1 MLKKLIKGAQKLV
14 GDILPGDTEK
24 YLGTIVG
31 LATGNPLLAAGAG
44 YLGGGTSGA
53 ISGAL
58 SGYTSPGISGLTGL
72 NKPMFGGAKGT
83 FLGNLTGVGKAG
95 AGGIGEFFLGSAAK
109 PELRMGASGS
119 SLPVTGTG
127 APATQGILG
136 AGGKFGAGFDR
147 KTGEVLDKMGFG
159 TKAALA
165 GLGTI
170 TLADMMGEEED
181 QTIEEPEFVTTTET
195 LGGSGP
201 YAYSRP
207 EIFYPGA
214 PQKRGELT
222 YDYGTIPYYA
232 AAGGTPEFPREN
244 GIGAIEGPGT
254 ETSDS
259 IPAMLS
265 DGEFV
270 MNAKAV
276 KGAGYAAGARDDYE
290 ARKLGAQKMYET
302 MDNLEAVA

>member
-53 ISGAL
+53 ISGGL
-58 SGYTSPGISGLTGL
+58 SGIMSPGL
-72 NKPMFGGAKGT
+72 KG
-83 FLGNLTGVGKAG
+83 
-95 AGGIGEFFLGSAAK
+95 
-109 PELRMGASGS
+109 
-119 SLPVTGTG
+119 
-127 APATQGILG
+127 
-136 AGGKFGAGFDR
+136 FGAGFGSVGGDGIMSML
-147 KTGEVLDKMGFG
+147 TGGGKEAAGNLGQLFLGQQGVGVPSGAQGPTLPEIKGVLGTGGFG
-159 TKAALA
+159 K
-165 GLGTI
+165 GLGTLDKIGLGTLGAI
-170 TLADMMGEEED
+170 TLDQLMGEEED
-181 QTIEEPEFVTTTET
+181 KEFTRPEMVTTTRT
-195 LGGSGP
+195 LGGDGE
-201 YAYSRP
+201 YAFSRP
-207 EIFYPGA
+207 QIIYPGA
-214 PQKRGELT
+214 PQKRGELV

-232 AAGGTPEFPREN
+232 AMGGTPEFPRAN

-270 MNAKAV
+270 MNANAV

-290 ARKLGAQKMYET
+290 ARRLGAQKMYET
-302 MDNLEAVA
+302 MDQLEAVA

>member
-58 SGYTSPGISGLTGL
+58 SGYTSPGMGKLGGLGSLQGKFLGPLTG
-72 NKPMFGGAKGT
+72 A
-83 FLGNLTGVGKAG
+83 GKVG
-95 AGGIGEFFLGSAAK
+95 AGGIGEFFLGKAA
-109 PELRMGASGS
+109 GD
-119 SLPVTGTG
+119 T
-127 APATQGILG
+127 PATRGI
-136 AGGKFGAGFDR
+136 FGAGNQ
-147 KTGEVLDKMGFG
+147 FG
-159 TKAALA
+159 AGIVDGVVEKGAMPFLQKAGLGA
-165 GLGTI
+165 LGTI
-170 TLADMMGEEED
+170 TLADMMGKEKDE
-181 QTIEEPEFVTTTET
+181 QIEEPSYVQTTET
-195 LGGSGP
+195 LGGDDQF
-201 YAYSRP
+201 AYSRP

-214 PQKRGELT
+214 PQKRGELV

-232 AAGGTPEFPREN
+232 AMGGTPEFPREN

-270 MNAKAV
+270 MNANAV
-276 KGAGYAAGARDDYE
+276 KGAGYSMGARDDYE
-290 ARKLGAQKMYET
+290 ARRLGAQKMYET
-302 MDNLEAVA
+302 MDQLEAVA

>member
-14 GDILPGDTEK
+14 GDILPGDSEK

-53 ISGAL
+53 ISGGL
-58 SGYTSPGISGLTGL
+58 SGLMSPGLKGFGAGLQGVGSFGKTGIMSTLTGAGKTAAPGL
-72 NKPMFGGAKGT
+72 KEL
-83 FLGNLTGVGKAG
+83 FLGQAAG
-95 AGGIGEFFLGSAAK
+95 AEGPAG
-109 PELRMGASGS
+109 RY
-119 SLPVTGTG
+119 TT
-127 APATQGILG
+127 PATEGIIG
-136 AGGKFGAGFDR
+136 AGGKFGAGL
-147 KTGEVLDKMGFG
+147 GEDGKMGFL
-159 TKAALA
+159 KKA
-165 GLGTI
+165 GLGTLGAI
-170 TLADMMGEEED
+170 TLGQLMGEEED

-195 LGGSGP
+195 LGGDDQF
-201 YAYSRP
+201 AYSRP
-207 EIFYPGA
+207 QIMYPSA

-222 YDYGTIPYYA
+222 YDYGSIPFYA
-232 AAGGTPEFPREN
+232 ATGGTPEFPREN

-276 KGAGYAAGARDDYE
+276 KGAGYAAGAQDDYE

-302 MDNLEAVA
+302 MDQLEAVA

>member
-53 ISGAL
+53 ISGGL
-58 SGYTSPGISGLTGL
+58 SGIMSPGLQGFGGGFGSVKGGGIMSMLTG
-72 NKPMFGGAKGT
+72 GGKTAAGNLGQL
-83 FLGNLTGVGKAG
+83 FLGQAAG
-95 AGGIGEFFLGSAAK
+95 Q
-109 PELRMGASGS
+109 
-119 SLPVTGTG
+119 G
-127 APATQGILG
+127 APQTMVGQEAFAKSLTPTKGILG
-136 AGGKFGAGFDR
+136 AGGQFGAGIVDGAVEKGAMPFLQ
-147 KTGEVLDKMGFG
+147 K
-159 TKAALA
+159 A
-165 GLGTI
+165 GLGALGAI
-170 TLADMMGEEED
+170 TLGQLMGEEED
-181 QTIEEPEFVTTTET
+181 QTIEEPEFVTTTRT
-195 LGGSGP
+195 LGGDGQF
-201 YAYSRP
+201 AYSRP
-207 EIFYPGA
+207 EIFYPEA

-232 AAGGTPEFPREN
+232 AMGGTPEFPREN

-270 MNAKAV
+270 MNANAV
-276 KGAGYAAGARDDYE
+276 KGAGYAAGARDEYE
-290 ARKLGAQKMYET
+290 ARRLGAQKMYET

>member
-1 MLKKLIKGAQKLV
+1 MLKKLIKGARELV
-14 GDILPGDTEK
+14 EDVMPGDTEK

-53 ISGAL
+53 ISGGL
-58 SGYTSPGISGLTGL
+58 SGLMSPGL
-72 NKPMFGGAKGT
+72 KD
-83 FLGNLTGVGKAG
+83 
-95 AGGIGEFFLGSAAK
+95 
-109 PELRMGASGS
+109 
-119 SLPVTGTG
+119 
-127 APATQGILG
+127 
-136 AGGKFGAGFDR
+136 FGAGFGSV
-147 KTGEVLDKMGFG
+147 KGTGIMSKLTGAGKEAASDLPELFLGRAADQSNITGARPAVEGILGTGGFG
-159 TKAALA
+159 KGMSTADKL
-165 GLGTI
+165 GLGTLGAI
-170 TLADMMGEEED
+170 TLSSLTDD
-181 QTIEEPEFVTTTET
+181 TPNQQITKPEMVTTTDT
-195 LGGSGP
+195 LGGDDQF
-201 YAYSRP
+201 AYSRP
-207 EIFYPGA
+207 EIFYPSG

-276 KGAGYAAGARDDYE
+276 KGAGYAMGARDDYE

-302 MDNLEAVA
+302 MDQLEAVA

>member
-14 GDILPGDTEK
+14 GDILPGDSEK

-58 SGYTSPGISGLTGL
+58 SGYTSPGIKGLGGGLQGFGSFGKEGIMSTLTGANKMGGATGLTD
-72 NKPMFGGAKGT
+72 
-83 FLGNLTGVGKAG
+83 
-95 AGGIGEFFLGSAAK
+95 FFLGSAAK
-109 PELRMGASGS
+109 SPLQMGAAG
-119 SLPVTGTG
+119 PGTVAGTG

-147 KTGEVLDKMGFG
+147 GTGEVLDKMGFG

-170 TLADMMGEEED
+170 TLGQLMGEEED
-181 QTIEEPEFVTTTET
+181 ESITRPEMVTTTET
-195 LGGSGP
+195 LGGDDQF
-201 YAYSRP
+201 AYSRP
-207 EIFYPGA
+207 QIMYPGA

-222 YDYGTIPYYA
+222 YDYGTIPFYA
-232 AAGGTPEFPREN
+232 ATGGTPEFPREN

-276 KGAGYAAGARDDYE
+276 KGAGYAMGARDDYE

>member
-58 SGYTSPGISGLTGL
+58 SGYTSPGMGKLGGLGSLQGKFLGPLTG
-72 NKPMFGGAKGT
+72 A
-83 FLGNLTGVGKAG
+83 GKVG
-95 AGGIGEFFLGSAAK
+95 AGGIGEFFLGKAA
-109 PELRMGASGS
+109 GD
-119 SLPVTGTG
+119 T
-127 APATQGILG
+127 PATRGILG
-136 AGGKFGAGFDR
+136 AGNQFGAGILND
-147 KTGEVLDKMGFG
+147 G
-159 TKAALA
+159 TVEKGAMPFLQKAGLGA
-165 GLGTI
+165 LGTI
-170 TLADMMGEEED
+170 TLGQLMGEEKDE
-181 QTIEEPEFVTTTET
+181 QIEEPSYVQTTET

-214 PQKRGELT
+214 PQKRGELV

-232 AAGGTPEFPREN
+232 AMGGTPEFPREN

-270 MNAKAV
+270 MNANAV
-276 KGAGYAAGARDDYE
+276 KGAGYAAGARDDFE
-290 ARKLGAQKMYET
+290 ARRLGAQKMYET
-302 MDNLEAVA
+302 MDQLEAVA

>member
-58 SGYTSPGISGLTGL
+58 SGYTSPGMGKLGGLGSLQGKFLGPLTG
-72 NKPMFGGAKGT
+72 A
-83 FLGNLTGVGKAG
+83 GKVG
-95 AGGIGEFFLGSAAK
+95 AGGIGEFFLGKAA
-109 PELRMGASGS
+109 GD
-119 SLPVTGTG
+119 T
-127 APATQGILG
+127 PATRGILG
-136 AGGKFGAGFDR
+136 AGNQFGAGIVDGVVEKGAMPF
-147 KTGEVLDKMGFG
+147 LQ
-159 TKAALA
+159 KAGLGA
-165 GLGTI
+165 LGTI
-170 TLADMMGEEED
+170 TLGQLMPEEKDE
-181 QTIEEPEFVTTTET
+181 QIEEPSYVQTTET

-214 PQKRGELT
+214 PQKRGELV

-232 AAGGTPEFPREN
+232 AMGGTPEFPREN

-270 MNAKAV
+270 MNANAV

-290 ARKLGAQKMYET
+290 ARRLGAQKMYET
-302 MDNLEAVA
+302 MDQLEAVA

>member
-53 ISGAL
+53 ISGGL
-58 SGYTSPGISGLTGL
+58 SGIMSPGL
-72 NKPMFGGAKGT
+72 
-83 FLGNLTGVGKAG
+83 
-95 AGGIGEFFLGSAAK
+95 
-109 PELRMGASGS
+109 
-119 SLPVTGTG
+119 
-127 APATQGILG
+127 QG
-136 AGGKFGAGFDR
+136 FGAGFGSVAD
-147 KTGEVLDKMGFG
+147 KGIMSMLTGGGKQAAGNLGQLFLGQQGPTLPEVKGILGTGGFGKGMGTLDK
-159 TKAALA
+159 L
-165 GLGTI
+165 GLGALGAV
-170 TLADMMGEEED
+170 TLGQLMPEEKDE
-181 QTIEEPEFVTTTET
+181 QIEEPSYVQTTET

-214 PQKRGELT
+214 PQKRGELV

-232 AAGGTPEFPREN
+232 AMGGTPEFPREN

-270 MNAKAV
+270 MNANAV
-276 KGAGYAAGARDDYE
+276 KGAGYAAGARDDFE
-290 ARKLGAQKMYET
+290 ARRLGAQKMYET
-302 MDNLEAVA
+302 MDQLEAVA

>member
-58 SGYTSPGISGLTGL
+58 SGYTSPGMGKLAGIGSLQGKFLGPLTG
-72 NKPMFGGAKGT
+72 A
-83 FLGNLTGVGKAG
+83 GKVG
-95 AGGIGEFFLGSAAK
+95 AGTIGEFFLGKAA
-109 PELRMGASGS
+109 GD
-119 SLPVTGTG
+119 T
-127 APATQGILG
+127 PATRGILG
-136 AGGKFGAGFDR
+136 AGNQFGAGIVDGAVEKGAMPF
-147 KTGEVLDKMGFG
+147 LQ
-159 TKAALA
+159 KAGLGA
-165 GLGTI
+165 LGTI
-170 TLADMMGEEED
+170 TLGQLMGEEED
-181 QTIEEPEFVTTTET
+181 KEFTRPEFVTTTRT
-195 LGGSGP
+195 LGGDGE
-201 YAYSRP
+201 YAFSRP
-207 EIFYPGA
+207 EIIYPGA
-214 PQKRGELT
+214 PQKRGELV

-232 AAGGTPEFPREN
+232 AMGGTPEFPRAN

-270 MNAKAV
+270 MNANAV
-276 KGAGYAAGARDDYE
+276 KGAGYAAGARDEYE
-290 ARKLGAQKMYET
+290 ARRLGAQKMYET
-302 MDNLEAVA
+302 MDQLEAVA

>member
-14 GDILPGDTEK
+14 GDILPGDSEK

-58 SGYTSPGISGLTGL
+58 SGYTSPGMGKLGGLGSLQGKFLGPLTGAD
-72 NKPMFGGAKGT
+72 K
-83 FLGNLTGVGKAG
+83 VG
-95 AGGIGEFFLGSAAK
+95 AGGIGEFFLGKAA
-109 PELRMGASGS
+109 GD
-119 SLPVTGTG
+119 T
-127 APATQGILG
+127 PATQGILG
-136 AGGKFGAGFDR
+136 AGNQFGAGILND
-147 KTGEVLDKMGFG
+147 G
-159 TKAALA
+159 TVEKGAMPFLQKAGLGA
-165 GLGTI
+165 LGTI
-170 TLADMMGEEED
+170 TLGQLMPEEKDE
-181 QTIEEPEFVTTTET
+181 QIEEPSYVQTTET

-214 PQKRGELT
+214 PQKRGELV

-232 AAGGTPEFPREN
+232 AMGGTPEFPREN

-270 MNAKAV
+270 MNANAV
-276 KGAGYAAGARDDYE
+276 KGAGYAAGARDDFE
-290 ARKLGAQKMYET
+290 ARRLGAQKMYET
-302 MDNLEAVA
+302 MDQLEAVA

>member
-1 MLKKLIKGAQKLV
+1 MLKKLIKGARELV
-14 GDILPGDTEK
+14 EDVMPGDSEK

-58 SGYTSPGISGLTGL
+58 SGYTSPGIGSAAGLGSLKGNFLGPLTGASKTGL
-72 NKPMFGGAKGT
+72 GAT
-83 FLGNLTGVGKAG
+83 S
-95 AGGIGEFFLGSAAK
+95 IGEFFLGQAAK
-109 PELRMGASGS
+109 EGPLPAGATEAQKLAMG
-119 SLPVTGTG
+119 PVK
-127 APATQGILG
+127 GIVG
-136 AGGKFGAGFDR
+136 AGGQFGAGLD
-147 KTGEVLDKMGFG
+147 KTGAITDKMGFG

-165 GLGTI
+165 GLGTL
-170 TLADMMGEEED
+170 TLADLMGEEED
-181 QTIEEPEFVTTTET
+181 EEITKPEMVTTTDT
-195 LGGSGP
+195 LGGDDQF
-201 YAYSRP
+201 AYSRP
-207 EIFYPGA
+207 EIFYPSG

-270 MNAKAV
+270 MNANAV
-276 KGAGYAAGARDDYE
+276 KGAGYSMGARDDYE

-302 MDNLEAVA
+302 MDQLEAVA

>member
-53 ISGAL
+53 ISGGL
-58 SGYTSPGISGLTGL
+58 SGIMSPGLQGLGGGLLKGQSGSLLGSLTG
-72 NKPMFGGAKGT
+72 A
-83 FLGNLTGVGKAG
+83 GKAQ
-95 AGGIGEFFLGSAAK
+95 AQGIGELFLGRVADQSNI
-109 PELRMGASGS
+109 
-119 SLPVTGTG
+119 TG
-127 APATQGILG
+127 ARPAVEGILG
-136 AGGKFGAGFDR
+136 TGGFGKGMG
-147 KTGEVLDKMGFG
+147 TLDK
-159 TKAALA
+159 L
-165 GLGTI
+165 GLGALGAV
-170 TLADMMGEEED
+170 TLSQLMPEEKDE
-181 QTIEEPEFVTTTET
+181 QIEEPSYVQTTET

-214 PQKRGELT
+214 PQKRGELV

-232 AAGGTPEFPREN
+232 AMGGTPEFPREN

-276 KGAGYAAGARDDYE
+276 KGAGYSMGARDDYE

-302 MDNLEAVA
+302 MDQLEAVA

>member
-14 GDILPGDTEK
+14 GDILPGDSEK

-53 ISGAL
+53 ISGGL
-58 SGYTSPGISGLTGL
+58 SGIMSPGLKGFGGGFGSVGGDGIMSMLTG
-72 NKPMFGGAKGT
+72 GGKTAAPGLKEL
-83 FLGNLTGVGKAG
+83 FLGQAASAEGPAG
-95 AGGIGEFFLGSAAK
+95 
-109 PELRMGASGS
+109 RY
-119 SLPVTGTG
+119 VT
-127 APATQGILG
+127 PATEGILG
-136 AGGKFGAGFDR
+136 AGGKFGAGL
-147 KTGEVLDKMGFG
+147 GEDGKMSFLK
-159 TKAALA
+159 KAGLGA
-165 GLGTI
+165 LGTI
-170 TLADMMGEEED
+170 TLADMMGEEKD
-181 QTIEEPEFVTTTET
+181 QTIEEPSYVQTTET
-195 LGGSGP
+195 LGGDDQF
-201 YAYSRP
+201 AYSRP
-207 EIFYPGA
+207 QIMYPGA

-222 YDYGTIPYYA
+222 YDYGSIPFYA
-232 AAGGTPEFPREN
+232 ATGGTPEFPREN

-276 KGAGYAAGARDDYE
+276 KGAGYAAGAQDDYE

-302 MDNLEAVA
+302 MDQLEAVA

>member
-58 SGYTSPGISGLTGL
+58 SGYTSPGIKGLGGGLQGFGSFGKEGIMSTLTGA
-72 NKPMFGGAKGT
+72 NKMGGA
-83 FLGNLTGVGKAG
+83 TGFTD
-95 AGGIGEFFLGSAAK
+95 FFLGKASQAGSAGVPQLGYEAI
-109 PELRMGASGS
+109 
-119 SLPVTGTG
+119 
-127 APATQGILG
+127 APKAATQGILG

-147 KTGEVLDKMGFG
+147 GTGEVLDKMGFG

-170 TLADMMGEEED
+170 TLSQLMGEEED
-181 QTIEEPEFVTTTET
+181 EQIEEPSYVQTTET

-290 ARKLGAQKMYET
+290 ARRLGAQKMYET

>member
-58 SGYTSPGISGLTGL
+58 SGYTSPGMGKLGGLGSLQGKFLGPLTG
-72 NKPMFGGAKGT
+72 A
-83 FLGNLTGVGKAG
+83 GKVG
-95 AGGIGEFFLGSAAK
+95 AGGIGEFFLGKAA
-109 PELRMGASGS
+109 GAEG
-119 SLPVTGTG
+119 PAGRYIT
-127 APATQGILG
+127 PATEGIIG
-136 AGGKFGAGFDR
+136 AGGKFGAGL
-147 KTGEVLDKMGFG
+147 GEDGKMGFL
-159 TKAALA
+159 KKA
-165 GLGTI
+165 GLGTLGAI
-170 TLADMMGEEED
+170 TLGQLMGDEPDES
-181 QTIEEPEFVTTTET
+181 IEEPSYVQTTET

-214 PQKRGELT
+214 PQKRGELV

-232 AAGGTPEFPREN
+232 AMGGTPEFPREN

-270 MNAKAV
+270 MNANAV
-276 KGAGYAAGARDDYE
+276 KGAGYAAGARDDFE
-290 ARKLGAQKMYET
+290 ARRLGAQKMYET
-302 MDNLEAVA
+302 MDQLEAVA

>member
-1 MLKKLIKGAQKLV
+1 MLKKLVKGAQKLV

-58 SGYTSPGISGLTGL
+58 SGYTSPGMGKLGGLGSLQGKFLGPLTG
-72 NKPMFGGAKGT
+72 A
-83 FLGNLTGVGKAG
+83 GKVG
-95 AGGIGEFFLGSAAK
+95 AGGIGEFFLGKAGTEASAAV
-109 PELRMGASGS
+109 PQLGYEAI
-119 SLPVTGTG
+119 
-127 APATQGILG
+127 PAKAATEGIIG
-136 AGGKFGAGFDR
+136 AGGKFGAGL
-147 KTGEVLDKMGFG
+147 GEDGKMGFL
-159 TKAALA
+159 KKA
-165 GLGTI
+165 GLGTLGAI
-170 TLADMMGEEED
+170 TLGQLMGEEED

>member
-1 MLKKLIKGAQKLV
+1 MLKKLIKGARELV
-14 GDILPGDTEK
+14 EDVMPGDSEK

-53 ISGAL
+53 ISGGL
-58 SGYTSPGISGLTGL
+58 SGLMSPGL
-72 NKPMFGGAKGT
+72 KD
-83 FLGNLTGVGKAG
+83 
-95 AGGIGEFFLGSAAK
+95 
-109 PELRMGASGS
+109 
-119 SLPVTGTG
+119 
-127 APATQGILG
+127 
-136 AGGKFGAGFDR
+136 FGAGFGSVGGEGIMS
-147 KTGEVLDKMGFG
+147 KLTGGGKEPAIGLGQLFLGQQGFDIPAGAQGPKIPEVKGILGTGGLGKGMSTVDK
-159 TKAALA
+159 L
-165 GLGTI
+165 GLGTLGAI
-170 TLADMMGEEED
+170 TLSSLTDDTPD
-181 QTIEEPEFVTTTET
+181 QQITKPEMVTTTRT
-195 LGGSGP
+195 LGGDDQF
-201 YAYSRP
+201 AYSRP
-207 EIFYPGA
+207 EIFYPSG

-232 AAGGTPEFPREN
+232 ATGGTPEFPREN

-270 MNAKAV
+270 MNANAV
-276 KGAGYAAGARDDYE
+276 KGAGYSMGARDDYE

-302 MDNLEAVA
+302 MDQLEAVA

>member
-14 GDILPGDTEK
+14 GDILPGDSEK

-53 ISGAL
+53 ISGGL
-58 SGYTSPGISGLTGL
+58 SGIMSPGLQGLGGGLLKGQSGSLLGSLTG
-72 NKPMFGGAKGT
+72 A
-83 FLGNLTGVGKAG
+83 GKAQ
-95 AGGIGEFFLGSAAK
+95 AQGIGELFLGRVADQSNI
-109 PELRMGASGS
+109 
-119 SLPVTGTG
+119 TG
-127 APATQGILG
+127 ARPAVEGILG
-136 AGGKFGAGFDR
+136 TGGFGKGLG
-147 KTGEVLDKMGFG
+147 KLDK
-159 TKAALA
+159 L
-165 GLGTI
+165 GLGALGAI
-170 TLADMMGEEED
+170 TLGQAMPEEED
-181 QTIEEPEFVTTTET
+181 ESITRPEMVTTTET
-195 LGGSGP
+195 LGGDDQF
-201 YAYSRP
+201 AYSRP
-207 EIFYPGA
+207 QIMYPGA

-222 YDYGTIPYYA
+222 YDYGTIPFYA
-232 AAGGTPEFPREN
+232 ATGGTPEFPREN

-276 KGAGYAAGARDDYE
+276 KGAGYAMGARDDYE

>member
-24 YLGTIVG
+24 YLGTVVG

-58 SGYTSPGISGLTGL
+58 SGYTSPGMGKLAGLGSLQGKFLGPLTG
-72 NKPMFGGAKGT
+72 AS
-83 FLGNLTGVGKAG
+83 KAG
-95 AGGIGEFFLGSAAK
+95 LGARGIGEFFLGRAGTEASAAV
-109 PELRMGASGS
+109 PQLGYEAI
-119 SLPVTGTG
+119 
-127 APATQGILG
+127 PAKAATEGILG
-136 AGGKFGAGFDR
+136 AGGQFGAGMKD
-147 KTGEVLDKMGFG
+147 GVLTDKMGFL
-159 TKAALA
+159 KKA
-165 GLGTI
+165 GLGTLGAI
-170 TLADMMGEEED
+170 TLGQLMGEEED
-181 QTIEEPEFVTTTET
+181 QTIEEPSYVQTTET
-195 LGGSGP
+195 LGGDDQF
-201 YAYSRP
+201 AYSRP
-207 EIFYPGA
+207 QIMYPSA

-222 YDYGTIPYYA
+222 YDYGTIPFYA
-232 AAGGTPEFPREN
+232 ATGGTPEFPREN

-276 KGAGYAAGARDDYE
+276 KGAGYAAGAQDDYE

-302 MDNLEAVA
+302 MDQLEAVA

>member
-1 MLKKLIKGAQKLV
+1 MLKKLIKGARELV
-14 GDILPGDTEK
+14 EDVMPGDTEK

-58 SGYTSPGISGLTGL
+58 SGYTSPGIGSAAGLGSLEGKFLGPLTGASKAGL
-72 NKPMFGGAKGT
+72 GAT
-83 FLGNLTGVGKAG
+83 RISDFFLGKAG
-95 AGGIGEFFLGSAAK
+95 TEASAAVPQLGYEAIPAK
-109 PELRMGASGS
+109 A
-119 SLPVTGTG
+119 
-127 APATQGILG
+127 ATQGIVG
-136 AGGKFGAGFDR
+136 AGGQFGAGLD
-147 KTGEVLDKMGFG
+147 KTGAITDKMGFG

-170 TLADMMGEEED
+170 TLGQLMGEEED
-181 QTIEEPEFVTTTET
+181 EEITRPEMVTTTRT
-195 LGGSGP
+195 LGGDDQF
-201 YAYSRP
+201 AYSRP
-207 EIFYPGA
+207 EIFYPSG

-276 KGAGYAAGARDDYE
+276 KGAGYSMGARDDYE

-302 MDNLEAVA
+302 MDQLEAVA

>member
-14 GDILPGDTEK
+14 GDILPGDSEK

-53 ISGAL
+53 ISGGL
-58 SGYTSPGISGLTGL
+58 SGIMSPGLQGLGGGLLKGQSGSLLGSLTG
-72 NKPMFGGAKGT
+72 A
-83 FLGNLTGVGKAG
+83 GKAQ
-95 AGGIGEFFLGSAAK
+95 AQGIGELFLGRVADQSNI
-109 PELRMGASGS
+109 
-119 SLPVTGTG
+119 TG
-127 APATQGILG
+127 ARPAVEGILG
-136 AGGKFGAGFDR
+136 TGGFGKDLG
-147 KTGEVLDKMGFG
+147 KLDK
-159 TKAALA
+159 L
-165 GLGTI
+165 GLGALGAI
-170 TLADMMGEEED
+170 TLGQVMPEEKDES
-181 QTIEEPEFVTTTET
+181 IEEPSYVQTTET
-195 LGGSGP
+195 LGGDDQF
-201 YAYSRP
+201 AYSRP
-207 EIFYPGA
+207 QIMYPSA

-222 YDYGTIPYYA
+222 YDYGSIPFYA
-232 AAGGTPEFPREN
+232 ATGGTPEFPREN

-276 KGAGYAAGARDDYE
+276 KGAGYAMGARDDYE

-302 MDNLEAVA
+302 MDQLEAVA

>member
-58 SGYTSPGISGLTGL
+58 SGYTSPGMGKLGGLGSLQGKFLGPLTGAD
-72 NKPMFGGAKGT
+72 K
-83 FLGNLTGVGKAG
+83 V
-95 AGGIGEFFLGSAAK
+95 
-109 PELRMGASGS
+109 
-119 SLPVTGTG
+119 
-127 APATQGILG
+127 GILG
-136 AGGKFGAGFDR
+136 AGNQFGAGILND
-147 KTGEVLDKMGFG
+147 G
-159 TKAALA
+159 TVEKGAMPFLQKAGLGA
-165 GLGTI
+165 LGTI
-170 TLADMMGEEED
+170 TLGQLMPEEKDE
-181 QTIEEPEFVTTTET
+181 QIEEPSYVQTTET

-214 PQKRGELT
+214 PQKRGELV

-232 AAGGTPEFPREN
+232 AMGGTPEFPREN

-270 MNAKAV
+270 MNANAV

-290 ARKLGAQKMYET
+290 ARRLGAQKMYET
-302 MDNLEAVA
+302 MDQLEAVA

>member
-14 GDILPGDTEK
+14 GDILPGDSEK

-72 NKPMFGGAKGT
+72 NKPMFGAKAGD
-83 FLGNLTGVGKAG
+83 FLGGLTGVGKAG
-95 AGGIGEFFLGSAAK
+95 ASGIGEFFIGKAA
-109 PELRMGASGS
+109 EGNI
-119 SLPVTGTG
+119 
-127 APATQGILG
+127 PATQGIVG
-136 AGGKFGAGFDR
+136 AGNKFGAGFDR
-147 KTGEVLDKMGFG
+147 GTGEVLDKMGFG
-159 TKAALA
+159 TKAALT

-170 TLADMMGEEED
+170 TLGQLMGDEPDESID
-181 QTIEEPEFVTTTET
+181 EPEFVTTTRT
-195 LGGSGP
+195 LGGDGEFGF
-201 YAYSRP
+201 SRP
-207 EIFYPGA
+207 EIIYPGA

-302 MDNLEAVA
+302 MDQLEAVA

>member
-24 YLGTIVG
+24 YLGTVVG

-58 SGYTSPGISGLTGL
+58 SGMTSPGIQGLTGL
-72 NKPMFGGAKGT
+72 NRPMFGAKPGT
-83 FLGNLTGVGKAG
+83 FLGGLTGVGKAG
-95 AGGIGEFFLGSAAK
+95 AGGIGEFFLGKAAQAGSAGVPQLGYEAIT
-109 PELRMGASGS
+109 PQA
-119 SLPVTGTG
+119 
-127 APATQGILG
+127 ATKGILG
-136 AGGKFGAGFDR
+136 AGGQFGAGIVDGAVEKGAMPF
-147 KTGEVLDKMGFG
+147 LQ
-159 TKAALA
+159 KAGLGA
-165 GLGTI
+165 LGTI
-170 TLADMMGEEED
+170 TLGQLMGEEED
-181 QTIEEPEFVTTTET
+181 EQIEEPEFVTTTRT
-195 LGGSGP
+195 LGGDGE
-201 YAYSRP
+201 YGFSRP
-207 EIFYPGA
+207 QIIYPGA

-302 MDNLEAVA
+302 MDQLEAVA

>member
-53 ISGAL
+53 ISGGL
-58 SGYTSPGISGLTGL
+58 SGIMSPGL
-72 NKPMFGGAKGT
+72 
-83 FLGNLTGVGKAG
+83 
-95 AGGIGEFFLGSAAK
+95 
-109 PELRMGASGS
+109 
-119 SLPVTGTG
+119 
-127 APATQGILG
+127 QG
-136 AGGKFGAGFDR
+136 FGAGFGSVAD
-147 KTGEVLDKMGFG
+147 KGIMSMLTGGGKQAAGNLGQLFLGQQGVGVASGAQGPTLPEVKGILGTGGFGKGMGTLDK
-159 TKAALA
+159 L
-165 GLGTI
+165 GLGALGAV
-170 TLADMMGEEED
+170 TLSQLMPEEKD
-181 QTIEEPEFVTTTET
+181 GQIEEPEFVTTTRT
-195 LGGSGP
+195 LGGDGE
-201 YAYSRP
+201 YGFSRP
-207 EIFYPGA
+207 QIIYPGA
-214 PQKRGELT
+214 PQKRGELV

-270 MNAKAV
+270 MNANAV
-276 KGAGYAAGARDDYE
+276 KGAGYAAGARDEYE
-290 ARKLGAQKMYET
+290 ARRLGAQKMYET
-302 MDNLEAVA
+302 MDQLEAVA

>member
-58 SGYTSPGISGLTGL
+58 SGYTSPGIGSLAGKFSGGAPGSFLSGLTGASKVGL
-72 NKPMFGGAKGT
+72 GATDVGQF
-83 FLGNLTGVGKAG
+83 FLGQAAKQGPLPAGATEAQKLAMQPVKGIIG
-95 AGGIGEFFLGSAAK
+95 AGG
-109 PELRMGASGS
+109 
-119 SLPVTGTG
+119 
-127 APATQGILG
+127 Q
-136 AGGKFGAGFDR
+136 FGAGIKDGLL
-147 KTGEVLDKMGFG
+147 TDKMGFG
-159 TKAALA
+159 TKAALG
-165 GLGTI
+165 GLGAI
-170 TLADMMGEEED
+170 TLAQLMGEEED
-181 QTIEEPEFVTTTET
+181 QTIEEPEFVTTTRT
-195 LGGSGP
+195 LGGDGE
-201 YAYSRP
+201 YGFSRP
-207 EIFYPGA
+207 QIIYPGA

-276 KGAGYAAGARDDYE
+276 KGAGYAAGATDDYE
-290 ARKLGAQKMYET
+290 ARRLGAQKMYET

>member
-58 SGYTSPGISGLTGL
+58 SGMTSPGIQGLTGL
-72 NKPMFGGAKGT
+72 NRPMFGAKPGT
-83 FLGNLTGVGKAG
+83 FLGGLTGVGKAG
-95 AGGIGEFFLGSAAK
+95 AGGIGEFFLGQAA
-109 PELRMGASGS
+109 GQ
-119 SLPVTGTG
+119 G
-127 APATQGILG
+127 APQTMVGQEAFAKSLAPTKGILG
-136 AGGKFGAGFDR
+136 AGGQFGAGIVDGAVEKGAMPF
-147 KTGEVLDKMGFG
+147 LQ
-159 TKAALA
+159 KAGLGA
-165 GLGTI
+165 LGTI
-170 TLADMMGEEED
+170 TLAQLMGDEPDES
-181 QTIEEPEFVTTTET
+181 IEEPEFVTTTRT
-195 LGGSGP
+195 LGGDGE
-201 YAYSRP
+201 YGFSRP
-207 EIFYPGA
+207 QIIYPGA
-214 PQKRGELT
+214 PQKRGELV

-232 AAGGTPEFPREN
+232 AMGGTPEFPREN

-276 KGAGYAAGARDDYE
+276 KGAGYSMGARDDYE

-302 MDNLEAVA
+302 MDQLEAVA

>member
-14 GDILPGDTEK
+14 GDILPGDSEQ

-58 SGYTSPGISGLTGL
+58 SGYTSPGIKGLGGGLQGFGSFGKEGIMSTLTGA
-72 NKPMFGGAKGT
+72 NKAGGA
-83 FLGNLTGVGKAG
+83 TGFTD
-95 AGGIGEFFLGSAAK
+95 FFLGKAAA
-109 PELRMGASGS
+109 GDTAAS
-119 SLPVTGTG
+119 
-127 APATQGILG
+127 QGIFG

-147 KTGEVLDKMGFG
+147 GTKELTDKMGFLQ
-159 TKAALA
+159 KAGLGA
-165 GLGTI
+165 LGTI
-170 TLADMMGEEED
+170 TLADMMGEEKDESID
-181 QTIEEPEFVTTTET
+181 EPEFVTTTRT
-195 LGGSGP
+195 LGGNGEFGF
-201 YAYSRP
+201 SRP
-207 EIFYPGA
+207 EIIYPGA

-276 KGAGYAAGARDDYE
+276 KGAGYSMGARDDYE

-302 MDNLEAVA
+302 MDQLEAVA

>member
-14 GDILPGDTEK
+14 GDILPGDSEK

-58 SGYTSPGISGLTGL
+58 SGYTSPGMGKLGGLGSLQGKFLGPLTG
-72 NKPMFGGAKGT
+72 A
-83 FLGNLTGVGKAG
+83 GKVG
-95 AGGIGEFFLGSAAK
+95 AGGIGKFFLGKAA
-109 PELRMGASGS
+109 GD
-119 SLPVTGTG
+119 T
-127 APATQGILG
+127 PATRGI
-136 AGGKFGAGFDR
+136 FGAGNQ
-147 KTGEVLDKMGFG
+147 FG
-159 TKAALA
+159 AGIVDGAVEKGAMPFLQKAGLGA
-165 GLGTI
+165 LGTI
-170 TLADMMGEEED
+170 TLADMMGEEKDES
-181 QTIEEPEFVTTTET
+181 IEEPSYVQTTET
-195 LGGSGP
+195 LGGDDQF
-201 YAYSRP
+201 AYSRP
-207 EIFYPGA
+207 QMMYPSA

-222 YDYGTIPYYA
+222 YDYGSIPFYA
-232 AAGGTPEFPREN
+232 ATGGTPEFPREN

-276 KGAGYAAGARDDYE
+276 KGAGYAMGARDDYE

-302 MDNLEAVA
+302 MDQLEAVA

>member
-14 GDILPGDTEK
+14 GDILPGDSEK

-53 ISGAL
+53 ISGGL
-58 SGYTSPGISGLTGL
+58 SGIMSPGLQGLGGGLLKGQSGSLLGSLTG
-72 NKPMFGGAKGT
+72 A
-83 FLGNLTGVGKAG
+83 GKAQ
-95 AGGIGEFFLGSAAK
+95 AQGIGELFLGRLAQQ
-109 PELRMGASGS
+109 GA
-119 SLPVTGTG
+119 LPAG
-127 APATQGILG
+127 ATEAQKLAMQPVEGILG
-136 AGGKFGAGFDR
+136 TGGFGKGLG
-147 KTGEVLDKMGFG
+147 KLDK
-159 TKAALA
+159 L
-165 GLGTI
+165 GLGALGAI
-170 TLADMMGEEED
+170 TLGQVMPEEKDES
-181 QTIEEPEFVTTTET
+181 IEEPSYVQTTET
-195 LGGSGP
+195 LGGDDQF
-201 YAYSRP
+201 AYSRP
-207 EIFYPGA
+207 QIMYPSA

-222 YDYGTIPYYA
+222 YDYGSIPFYA
-232 AAGGTPEFPREN
+232 ATGGTPEFPREN

-276 KGAGYAAGARDDYE
+276 KGAGYAMGARDDYE

-302 MDNLEAVA
+302 MDQLEAVA